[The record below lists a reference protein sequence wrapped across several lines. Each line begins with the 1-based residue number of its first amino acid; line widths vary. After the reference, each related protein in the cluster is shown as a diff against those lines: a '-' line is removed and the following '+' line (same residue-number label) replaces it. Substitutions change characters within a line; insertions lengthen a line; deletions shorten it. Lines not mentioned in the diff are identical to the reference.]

1 MDSEFTPDLNE
12 FLDSHPEL
20 RTVLGIY
27 LAFMIYQKGF
37 NIFRELYF
45 PPVKFPEKDVT
56 EK

>member
-1 MDSEFTPDLNE
+1 MGSECTKDIKE

-20 RTVLGIY
+20 KTVLGTY
-27 LAFMIYQKGF
+27 LAFMIYQKAI